1 MQDDFMMG
9 YKSWIVVSGLF
20 WAAAGFSLLY
30 KGLHLI
36 SQGAL
41 GPDGAYSLSASWF
54 GGGERG
60 ATALVA
66 LGLLVGFIK
75 GRFVLAK
82 TVKRVCGR
90 ILSLSLP
97 IRIGQVYSSSYVVL
111 IGSMI
116 LLGMTLR
123 FLPIP
128 LDVRGVIDVAIGSA
142 LLNGSMFYFRAAQG
156 IRTLNTK

>member
-1 MQDDFMMG
+1 MRH
-9 YKSWIVVSGLF
+9 KSWIVVSGFF

-36 SQGAL
+36 SQGAM
-41 GPDGAYSLSASWF
+41 GPNGGNSLAAAWF

-66 LGLLVGFIK
+66 LGLLVGFVK
-75 GRFVLAK
+75 GRFILAK
-82 TVKRVCGR
+82 TVKRVCDR
-90 ILSLSLP
+90 ILSLTLP
-97 IRIGQVYSSSYVVL
+97 IRIGQVYSSAYIIL

-128 LDVRGVIDVAIGSA
+128 LDVRGVVDVAIGSA
-142 LLNGSMFYFRAAQG
+142 LLNGSMFYFRRAQAL
-156 IRTLNTK
+156 RTLKP